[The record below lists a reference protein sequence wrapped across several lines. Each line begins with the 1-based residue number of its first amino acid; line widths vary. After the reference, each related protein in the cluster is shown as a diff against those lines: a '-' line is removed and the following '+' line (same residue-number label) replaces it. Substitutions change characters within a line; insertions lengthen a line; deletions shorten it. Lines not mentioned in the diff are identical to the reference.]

1 MAYVI
6 YDLTREPMGDD
17 YRRLIHVSLIY
28 CDSFLLV
35 MRPSLAISDSCVA
48 VMNCLS
54 PYLLGKSEESEW
66 PGTKLLDDEKATV
79 YKYRLTRES
88 AKILSEITDRLYLWI
103 QPNLP
108 EDLALLRKSGEPWLV
123 SISHEKD
130 GYLRISTDEE
140 QDLLK
145 SDSGLFFK
153 KGVIQRGRS
162 D

>member
-1 MAYVI
+1 
-6 YDLTREPMGDD
+6 MGDD
-17 YRRLIHVSLIY
+17 YTRLIHISLIY

-35 MRPSLAISDSCVA
+35 MRSSLGISDSCVV
-48 VMNCLS
+48 VMNRLS
-54 PYLLGKSEESEW
+54 PYLLSKSQESEW

-108 EDLALLRKSGEPWLV
+108 EDLSLLRKNGEPWLV

-130 GYLRISTDEE
+130 GYFRISTDEE

-145 SDSGLFFK
+145 SNLGLLFK
-153 KGVIQRGRS
+153 KRIKVEGIQS
-162 D
+162 K